1 MTLIKR
7 PSEIQFASKIK
18 MLIYGQAGQGKTT
31 MACSAPKPLLIDC
44 DGGVQRIN
52 PAHMVPV
59 VQVKSYDEILE
70 VLTTED
76 LSEFESIVI
85 DTGGKLLDLMAAY
98 IIAHNPKM
106 GKANGAL
113 TLQGYGER
121 KAEFTQFCKLVTSK
135 NKHLIFVAHRETR
148 TEGDDTRYVP
158 LFGGSNYDALVTE
171 LDLVGYLEANGKK
184 PVITFNGTSRN
195 DGKNTCNLPPVIDV
209 PCVVGPNG
217 DGMPNRFLQDVVFPA
232 YEKHLDSIAAIGRAY
247 AEVMETLKEQIAM
260 ITDELSANDFISLID
275 SFKHVGSSKAA
286 AGRLLAAK
294 CKELKLKYNKEA
306 GKYEPAA

>member
-44 DGGVQRIN
+44 DGGVHRIN

-59 VQVKSYDEILE
+59 VQVRNYDEILS
-70 VLTTED
+70 VLNTED
-76 LSEFESIVI
+76 LSEFESIII
-85 DTGGKLLDLMAAY
+85 DTGGKLLDLMAAH
-98 IIAHNPKM
+98 IIARNPKM
-106 GKANGAL
+106 GKANGSL

-121 KAEFTQFCKLVTSK
+121 KAEFSQFCKMVMGK

-171 LDLVGYLEANGKK
+171 LDLVGYLEANGNKAT
-184 PVITFNGTSRN
+184 ITFNGTSRN
-195 DGKNTCNLPPVIDV
+195 DGKNTCNLAPMIDV
-209 PCVVGPNG
+209 PRVVSPSG
-217 DGMPNRFLQDVVFPA
+217 DGLPNRFLQDVVFAA
-232 YEKHLDSIAAIGRAY
+232 YNTHLQRISEMGRAY
-247 AEVMETLKEQIAM
+247 AAIMDTLKEQINL
-260 ITDELSANDFISLID
+260 ITDDVSANDFISRID
-275 SFKHVGSSKAA
+275 SFQHVGSSKAA
-286 AGRLLAAK
+286 AGKMLADK
-294 CKELKLKYNKEA
+294 CKALGLSYNKVTRR
-306 GKYEPAA
+306 YEPAA

>member
-44 DGGVQRIN
+44 DGGVHRIN

-59 VQVKSYDEILE
+59 VQVKSYDEILT
-70 VLTTED
+70 VLNTED
-76 LSEFESIVI
+76 LSEFESIII
-85 DTGGKLLDLMAAY
+85 DTGGKLLDLMASY
-98 IIAHNPKM
+98 IIARNPKM
-106 GKANGAL
+106 GKANGSL

-121 KAEFTQFCKLVTSK
+121 KAEFSQFCKLVMSK

-171 LDLVGYLEANGKK
+171 LDLVGYLEANGNKAT
-184 PVITFNGTSRN
+184 ITFNGTSRN
-195 DGKNTCNLPPVIDV
+195 DGKNTCNLPPMIDV
-209 PCVVGPNG
+209 PRVVGPNG
-217 DGMPNRFLQDVVFPA
+217 DGLPNRFLQDVVFEA
-232 YEKHLDSIAAIGRAY
+232 YNKHLARISELGRAY
-247 AEVMETLKEQIAM
+247 AEIMDTLKEQINL
-260 ITDELSANDFISLID
+260 ITDEASANDFVSRID
-275 SFKHVGSSKAA
+275 AFKHVGSSKAA
-286 AGRLLAAK
+286 AGKLLTER
-294 CKELKLKYNKEA
+294 CKALGLIFNKETR
-306 GKYEPAA
+306 KYEPAA